1 MVVLAGADP
10 PSPWSAAPRVTIDG
24 ATLADPASAVEQLH
38 RSWAERRPVVI
49 DLRVDAADLRRPV
62 DHHIE
67 PWRVDPGFEPWLD
80 RLHFLVWANNY
91 DARGGEPGVV
101 VGAQGGGG
109 RGEPRRHR

>member
-1 MVVLAGADP
+1 M
-10 PSPWSAAPRVTIDG
+10 
-24 ATLADPASAVEQLH
+24 
-38 RSWAERRPVVI
+38 VI

-91 DARGGEPGVV
+91 DARGGEPVWWWGRKARSEA
-101 VGAQGGGG
+101 GASLG
-109 RGEPRRHR
+109 RHRPT